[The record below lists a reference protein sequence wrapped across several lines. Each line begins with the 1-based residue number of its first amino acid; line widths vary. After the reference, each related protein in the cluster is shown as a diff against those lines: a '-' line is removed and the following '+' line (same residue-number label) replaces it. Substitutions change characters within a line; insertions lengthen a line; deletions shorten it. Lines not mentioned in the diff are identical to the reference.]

1 MTLRSACF
9 MPKMIT
15 FGKIKTHPILP
26 MKPLAL
32 LLLFAFAVSPSLV
45 KAQRTDWTVT
55 VQSPVAGRSGLPKMD
70 ARTMRLIDRMV
81 RSKADSL
88 KVIEGVGVST
98 PRDVNGLL
106 SIRLTLSGEGMTA
119 DPNVTGYNSVTRLA
133 MERLSAQL
141 TDVWAFADVFV
152 DGHTDNVGPYD
163 ENMTVSFRRA
173 LAVGNLLVRQGVD
186 SARVETR
193 GFSYDYPLAD
203 NHLIEGRDK
212 NRRVEVTIC
221 VSADMIDHL

>member
-1 MTLRSACF
+1 
-9 MPKMIT
+9 
-15 FGKIKTHPILP
+15 

-32 LLLFAFAVSPSLV
+32 LLFLAFAVSPALTN
-45 KAQRTDWTVT
+45 AQRTDWSVT
-55 VQSPVAGRSGLPKMD
+55 SQSPAAGRPGIAKMD

-81 RSKADSL
+81 RAKADSL
-88 KVIEGVGVST
+88 KSIEGVSVST

-106 SIRLTLSGEGMTA
+106 SIRLTLGGDGMTA
-119 DPNVTGYNSVTRLA
+119 DPNVTGYNSVTRMA
-133 MERLSAQL
+133 TERLSAQL

-173 LAVGNLLVRQGVD
+173 LAVGNLLIRQGVD
-186 SARVETR
+186 SARVEAR
-193 GFSYDYPLAD
+193 GFSYDYPLAN

-221 VSADMIDHL
+221 VSSDMIEHL

>member
-1 MTLRSACF
+1 
-9 MPKMIT
+9 
-15 FGKIKTHPILP
+15 

-32 LLLFAFAVSPSLV
+32 LLFFAFAVIPALTN
-45 KAQRTDWTVT
+45 AQRTDWSVT
-55 VQSPVAGRSGLPKMD
+55 SQSPAAGRPGIAKMD

-81 RSKADSL
+81 RTKADSL
-88 KVIEGVGVST
+88 KSIEGVSVST

-106 SIRLTLSGEGMTA
+106 SIRLTLSGDGMTA
-119 DPNVTGYNSVTRLA
+119 DPNVTGYNSVTRIA
-133 MERLSAQL
+133 TERLSAQL

-173 LAVGNLLVRQGVD
+173 LAVGNLLIRQGVD
-186 SARVETR
+186 SARVEAR
-193 GFSYDYPLAD
+193 GFSYDYPLAN

-221 VSADMIDHL
+221 VSSDMIEHL